1 MEGRL
6 RILLLTRRA
15 ARALAPALLACLLPG
30 CAVLGGGAAEPVALE
45 ADEGP
50 VVDARVDRRE
60 ISRARIDTEDFE
72 LGVYGGFVS
81 IEDFGTNPVYGA
93 RLAYHVS
100 ESFFAEAFYG
110 EAEAGKTSFEALS
123 GAASLLTEDERR
135 FRFYD
140 LMLGYNL
147 LPGEVFLGRGRA
159 FDSNLYVVAG
169 AGNTEFAGE
178 DRFTASLGTGY
189 RVMLL
194 DGLSVHFTVRDRIFT
209 SELLGEQK
217 NTHNIEFSLG
227 ANWFF

>member
-6 RILLLTRRA
+6 RILLLRA
-15 ARALAPALLACLLPG
+15 FAPALVAVLLPG
-30 CAVLGGGAAEPVALE
+30 CAMFGGGSEPGAIDAEEPPMVE
-45 ADEGP
+45 T
-50 VVDARVDRRE
+50 RVDRRE

-81 IEDFGTNPVYGA
+81 IEDFGTQPVYGA

-123 GAASLLTEDERR
+123 GAASLLTDDERE

-159 FDSNLYVVAG
+159 FDSNLYVIAG

-178 DRFTASLGTGY
+178 DQFTVSFGTGY

-194 DGLSVHFTVRDRIFT
+194 DFLSMHFTVRDRLF
-209 SELLGEQK
+209 SSDLLGESK